1 MTNALTNISTKMECA
16 LFKISQSKYFKLLV
30 SKLLL
35 KNIFFSIEECFWNK
49 LGQPEFRNFDIPR
62 PCRDLH
68 IVEICI
74 KENNNNC
81 TGFYHRQ
88 FPLFITHEV
97 IGRNSRRKEE
107 GIPECLKAFPSD
119 TTDYDKFPTLKKLD
133 DELNKLLKNH

>member
-1 MTNALTNISTKMECA
+1 MECA
-16 LFKISQSKYFKLLV
+16 LFKISKSKYFKLLV

-74 KENNNNC
+74 KEKNKNC
-81 TGFYHRQ
+81 MGFYRRQ
-88 FPLFITHEV
+88 FPMFIAYEV
-97 IGRNSRRKEE
+97 NMERYKAKGHKD
-107 GIPECLKAFPSD
+107 GIPKCLKAFPSD
-119 TTDYDKFPTLKKLD
+119 DEDDDEFPTLKKLD